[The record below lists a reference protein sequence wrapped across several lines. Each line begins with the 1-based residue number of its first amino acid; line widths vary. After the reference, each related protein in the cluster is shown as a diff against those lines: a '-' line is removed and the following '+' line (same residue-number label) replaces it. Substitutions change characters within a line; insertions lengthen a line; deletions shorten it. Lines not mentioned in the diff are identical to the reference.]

1 MIGTLTWDIRVGD
14 TTLPA
19 EVGNLSIDD
28 QNIPAITASVTVPFD
43 EDLLPLLDPRTTDVP
58 RVMLHGQLTEW
69 ASVPLSAVSA
79 YTDAAG
85 GTIASLTTAWSGLE
99 LADVSAMFGAPLH
112 PSAAAAPTSM
122 ALDLHVR
129 ELTHDDWEMNISLA
143 SDEALLTDWA
153 PTSAGD
159 VLPMNNETSISNRQQ
174 VATWVN
180 PVIGSVLGYRLTP
193 GPYDTAGLSAT
204 WSDLIDWTVWTSA
217 WDMFRPAI
225 EDTDLKLRVGP
236 TGRGFTLLRPEDAI
250 RDQADHAF
258 QLTSADVISARPVYS
273 RNGDW
278 YDSALLR
285 RPDGTGTRGSPNP
298 GTHSRT
304 YIEAVPDTVKPS
316 YAMAQNIARR
326 SANRGRFIDIVA
338 PIRLDV
344 FMTDE
349 FTYLPDGAT
358 AGPDYEWRVK
368 SVSYDFL
375 AGTMNLRGERR
386 Y

>member
-1 MIGTLTWDIRVGD
+1 MIGILTWDIRAAG
-14 TTLPA
+14 TTLVA
-19 EVGNLSIDD
+19 EVGTLSIDD
-28 QNIPAITASVTVPFD
+28 QNIPAITASVTVPYD
-43 EDLLPLLDPRTTDVP
+43 ADVLAALDPRTTDVP
-58 RVMLHGQLTEW
+58 RVMLHGQITEW
-69 ASVPLSAVSA
+69 SSVPISAMSA
-79 YTDAAG
+79 YADAVG
-85 GTIASLTTAWSGLE
+85 GTIADLSTAWAGLE
-99 LADVSAMFGAPLH
+99 LGDVSAMFGAPLH
-112 PSAAAAPTSM
+112 AAAADAPTSM
-122 ALDLHVR
+122 ALELHVR
-129 ELTHDDWEMNISLA
+129 EISHDDWEMTISLA

-159 VLPMNNETSISNRQQ
+159 VLPMTNETDISNRQQ

-180 PVIGSVLGYRLTP
+180 PVIGSVLGYRLTR
-193 GPYDTAGLSAT
+193 GAYDTTALSAT
-204 WSDLIDWTVWTSA
+204 WSDLIDWSVWTSA

-250 RDQADHAF
+250 RDQLVHAF
-258 QLTSADVISARPVYS
+258 QLTPADVTSAKQVYS
-273 RNGDW
+273 RTGDW

-285 RPDGTGTRGSPNP
+285 RPDGSGTRGSPNP
-298 GTHSRT
+298 GSHSRT

-316 YAMAQNIARR
+316 YAMAEAIATRT
-326 SANRGRFIDIVA
+326 ANRGRFIDIVA
-338 PIRLDV
+338 HPRMDV

-358 AGPDYEWRVK
+358 PGPDYEWRVK

-375 AGTMNLRGERR
+375 AATMNIRGERR

>member
-1 MIGTLTWDIRVGD
+1 MIGILTWDIRVDG
-14 TTLPA
+14 TTLVA
-19 EVGNLSIDD
+19 EAGTLSIDD

-43 EDLLPLLDPRTTDVP
+43 ADVLAAIDPRTTDVP

-69 ASVPLSAVSA
+69 SSVPLSAVST
-79 YTDAAG
+79 YAAAVG

-99 LADVSAMFGAPLH
+99 LRDVSRMFGAPLH
-112 PSAAAAPTSM
+112 TFAADAPTSM

-129 ELTHDDWEMNISLA
+129 EISHDDWEMTISLA

-159 VLPMNNETSISNRQQ
+159 VLPMTNETAITNRQQ

-193 GPYDTAGLSAT
+193 GPYDTAALSAT

-236 TGRGFTLLRPEDAI
+236 TGRGLSLQRPENAI
-250 RDQADHAF
+250 RNPAQYAF
-258 QLTSADVISARPVYS
+258 LLTPADVTSVKHTYS

-285 RPDGTGTRGSPNP
+285 RPDGTGTRGNPNP

-326 SANRGRFIDIVA
+326 SANRGRFIDITA

-358 AGPDYEWRVK
+358 PGPDYEWRVK

-375 AGTMNLRGERR
+375 AETMNIRGERR

>member
-1 MIGTLTWDIRVGD
+1 MIGVLTWDIRVDG
-14 TTLPA
+14 TTLIA
-19 EVGNLSIDD
+19 EVGNISIDD
-28 QNIPAITASVTVPFD
+28 QNIPAITASVTVPYD
-43 EDLLPLLDPRTTDVP
+43 ADVLAALDPRTTDVP
-58 RVMLHGQLTEW
+58 RVTLHGRITEW
-69 ASVPLSAVSA
+69 SSVPLSSVSSYADAV
-79 YTDAAG
+79 G
-85 GTIASLTTAWSGLE
+85 GTIADLTTAWSGLE
-99 LADVSAMFGAPLH
+99 LGDVSAMFGAPLH
-112 PSAAAAPTSM
+112 SAAAAAPTSM
-122 ALDLHVR
+122 TLDLHVR
-129 ELTHDDWEMNISLA
+129 EISHDDWEMTISLA

-159 VLPMNNETSISNRQQ
+159 VLPMTTETDVTNRQL

-193 GPYDTAGLSAT
+193 GPYDATALSAT

-225 EDTDLKLRVGP
+225 EDTDLKLRIGAS
-236 TGRGFTLLRPEDAI
+236 GRGFTLLRPEDAI
-250 RDQADHAF
+250 RDQTDHAF
-258 QLTSADVISARPVYS
+258 QLTPLDVTSAKDVYS

-285 RPDGTGTRGSPNP
+285 RPDGTGTRGNPNP
-298 GTHSRT
+298 GSHSRT

-316 YAMAQNIARR
+316 YAMAAAIARR
-326 SANRGRFIDIVA
+326 SANRGRFIDIKA
-338 PIRLDV
+338 PIRLDT
-344 FMTDE
+344 FITDE

-358 AGPDYEWRVK
+358 PGPDYEWRVK

-375 AGTMNLRGERR
+375 AATMNIRGERR